1 MREWLSLIP
10 ELLLLL
16 FHLLIIRKFMTVFLG
31 PGKRSYWGY
40 IGWIAYYIFLVF
52 VSHNDFPSAV
62 LLSGNILFVF
72 IISSLTKRRKV
83 KQRCVFS
90 LLICA
95 VWMMMEVLVFVILG
109 VLGIEESILADS
121 GSFFSKMSM
130 LLLSA
135 LIQRYISEKHHSEI
149 SMRYFLTILL
159 IPITSIYLMHNIWM
173 IAATHNEYIRFSV
186 VTSLM
191 LLLANYVIFEVYDWM
206 SRQTELQAQN
216 QLFKQQL
223 ELCERQAE
231 ERESLYLEI
240 RRMRHDMKNHLSG
253 LHGMISAGEVNQA
266 EMYIQEMLDDGVGER
281 IAEVSRSGNI
291 VVDSLINHKYSLSQK
306 EGIHFDANIFV
317 PSSLPFQSGHLV
329 IILGN
334 LLENAMEA
342 CQKLPHNQRYIR
354 LEISYVKRMLQ
365 ICICNSCLKERK
377 RDDKGKYLTTKSDM
391 IYHGLGLSSVEQA
404 VAYYNGEVVIKDTSG
419 QFQVTVVMYGQ
430 EGKNDE

>member
-1 MREWLSLIP
+1 MREWLALIP
-10 ELLLLL
+10 ELFLLL
-16 FHLLIIRKFMTVFLG
+16 FHLLVIRKFMTVFLG
-31 PGKRSYWGY
+31 PGKRSCWGS
-40 IGWIAYYIFLVF
+40 IGWIVYYIFLIV
-52 VSHNDFPSAV
+52 VSYNNFPSAV

-72 IISSLTKRRKV
+72 VISSLTRRRKV

-109 VLGIEESILADS
+109 VLGVEESILSES
-121 GSFFSKMSM
+121 GSFFSKLSM
-130 LLLSA
+130 LLLSV
-135 LIQRYISEKHHSEI
+135 LTQRYISEKHHSEI

-173 IAATHNEYIRFSV
+173 MAATHNEYISFSV
-186 VTSLM
+186 IASLM

-206 SRQTELQAQN
+206 SHQNELQAQN
-216 QLFKQQL
+216 QLFRQQL
-223 ELCERQAE
+223 ELCEKQAE

-253 LHGMISAGEVNQA
+253 LHGMISAGEIHQA
-266 EMYIQEMLDDGVGER
+266 GIYIQEMLDDGVGER
-281 IAEVSRSGNI
+281 IAEISRSGNI

-306 EGIHFDANIFV
+306 NGIHFDANIFV

-342 CQKLPHNQRYIR
+342 CQKLPQTERYIK
-354 LEISYVKRMLQ
+354 LEISYVKKMLQ
-365 ICICNSCLKERK
+365 ICICNSCLKERR
-377 RDDKGKYLTTKSDM
+377 RDSKGKYMTTKPDTL
-391 IYHGLGLSSVEQA
+391 YHGIGLSSVEQA